1 MGYDKDYDDDYDD
14 DYEESP
20 PPKGMS
26 PVVIVV
32 IVVAAV
38 GLCLVIPC
46 IAAIAIPNLI
56 ETRQHGNEAAAI
68 GALKTVNTAQS
79 LFREGDKDEDGTF
92 DYGSL
97 QELSNTMLI
106 DGVLGSGMKHGY
118 QFDVQA
124 SPQTSEFLW
133 MAVANPAVPE
143 TTGSRYFMTN
153 HAGVVFYRMDRPF
166 VIDPVGNPAFEPP
179 PDAIPVGR

>member
-79 LFREGDKDEDGTF
+79 LFREGDKEQDGNF
-92 DYGSL
+92 DYGDL
-97 QELSNTMLI
+97 TELSETEVV
-106 DGVLGSGMKHGY
+106 DGVLGAGTKQGY
-118 QFDVQA
+118 LFRVDYCQT
-124 SPQTSEFLW
+124 TSEFLW
-133 MAVANPAVPE
+133 YSVANPAVPE